1 MKRIE
6 HRSAIALLLA
16 AALALGMGFL
26 SSGWLST
33 AATGHPT
40 APIGTFT
47 KTACSKAAH

>member
-16 AALALGMGFL
+16 AALALGCALVSILFCE
-26 SSGWLST
+26 

-40 APIGTFT
+40 APTSTFT